1 MTQDIRYLLDL
12 NGSVF
17 EMGQGYFVK
26 MEAKQVTPCQFR
38 PHGLKYS
45 LTLHNSKSERIL
57 GFDNA
62 HAVKPGNG
70 FKYAGQILEYDHKHR
85 TATDEGVPYN
95 FQSAEMLMQDFWD
108 SVNKILAEV
117 S

>member
-12 NGSVF
+12 NDSVF

-26 MEAKQVTPCQFR
+26 MEVKQVTPCQFR

-85 TATDEGVPYN
+85 TATDEGVPYH